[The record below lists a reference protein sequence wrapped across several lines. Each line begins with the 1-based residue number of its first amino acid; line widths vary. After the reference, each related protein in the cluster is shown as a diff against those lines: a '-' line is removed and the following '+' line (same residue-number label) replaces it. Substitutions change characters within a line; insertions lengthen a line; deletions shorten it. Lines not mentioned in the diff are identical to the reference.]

1 MFHRDTLRLIKNTF
15 NRFFSLVMIVLIGVA
30 FMMGLL
36 SSRPIMEQSVDRYYD
51 DKKLQDFQIY
61 SSYGFD
67 QNDINAIRSQEY
79 VKDCF
84 ASKMTDVLSRN
95 DDGNVQ
101 VTRVEELSR
110 NMNGFQ
116 LVEGR
121 MPMKNNELVI
131 VSNTMSE
138 GSYKVGGKLELYL
151 EDEDIHEYLR
161 NDVYT
166 IVGIVKSP
174 GYMAKALGTSNL
186 KNMELDLVVYV
197 TNDNFLADYFT
208 TVYFTVKDASDMES
222 FSSEYKEYIDTI
234 EEDVKSFA
242 NRQQD
247 NLKETLL
254 ADYREEISKGEEE
267 LAEKKAEGQAQL
279 DEAKQELDDAKIQI
293 IASKTQLETM
303 RSALST
309 AESRVKA
316 LQRQY
321 DSDSES
327 VNAKVKAIEEKDG
340 KGRSFEQIFTEAS
353 TDYATYNALIR
364 MKASQSASQYQ
375 ESITR
380 IQNENVELQ
389 NKLNNELYPRR
400 DELNNI
406 IANGSEAERENA
418 ITELGSISAQIT
430 EAETQIRVNE
440 LLIENL
446 QNMDEQSSGTN
457 IDQMISDIDN
467 KYGGSVETTYISY
480 AAVAQDQ
487 LRLQATNEEI
497 RIANEAI
504 SRVNQEIRNAEYEIA
519 SGKSQL
525 ANGEKEYREAV
536 ITFNEEIEK
545 AEAEIRK
552 AYQDLEELPDAKWI
566 ILDRDSHYSTYMYTN
581 NAKQMGAIGTYLP
594 ILFYLVAGLVCM
606 TTMTRLVD
614 EQRGQIGIFR
624 ALGFTKN
631 EIISKYL
638 FYAVSATLIGSV
650 IGIFV
655 GMLIFPTVIYTTWR
669 LMYDLP
675 DMLKLFPLE
684 NVIICVLAFTLLM
697 MVVTYFVVRKSLDEM
712 PSQLLRPKAPKNARK
727 VFLENISFIWKKL
740 SFTSKITARNLIRYK
755 ARFFMTVIGVA
766 GCTGLLVVGW
776 GIKDSIADV
785 VAIQFGEIYNY
796 NYVVNLKDDH
806 NITEINEVLEND
818 LTNEYVAPT
827 MTYSSKVYLDGEEK
841 VLSVYVMDARKGN
854 DVYNLRALDYKT
866 PLKINNSGVIISQ
879 KFAKVN
885 GIKAGDYVT
894 IESKNG
900 IKADVRVN
908 DVCEMYF
915 QHYIYMSTDYY
926 DEIFQ
931 EPVHYNTIAVK
942 TTDGANL
949 EDKLKDLEG
958 FESLIDFTQVIDQF
972 NTMIEALDY
981 IILVIIITAG
991 ALAFVVLINLT
1002 QVNISERVREI
1013 ATLKVLGFRNN
1024 EINSYIFKE
1033 IMLLSIIGGLVGLPL
1048 GVVEHHFIMNV
1059 IDMEMIKFGNNVKV
1073 MSFVYAYAIT
1083 IVFTLIVLFFTRK
1096 PLRKIEMIESIKS
1109 VE

>member
-36 SSRPIMEQSVDRYYD
+36 SSRPIMEQSVDRYFD
-51 DKKLQDFQIY
+51 DNKLQDFQLY

-67 QNDINAIRSQEY
+67 ETDIRALKNQEY

-84 ASKMTDVLSRN
+84 ASRMTDVFSRN
-95 DDGNVQ
+95 EDGDIQ
-101 VTRVEELSR
+101 VTRVEELQR
-110 NMNGFQ
+110 NMNGFE
-116 LVEGR
+116 LVAGR
-121 MPMKNNELVI
+121 LPQKDNELVI
-131 VSNTMSE
+131 VSNTMNE
-138 GSYKVGGKLELYL
+138 GAYKLGGKLELFL
-151 EDEDIHEYLR
+151 DDADIHEQLE
-161 NDVYT
+161 NDVFE
-166 IVGIVKSP
+166 IVGIAKTPS
-174 GYMAKALGTSNL
+174 YMAKILGTSNL
-186 KNMELDLVVYV
+186 KNMDLDLIVYV
-197 TNDNFLADYFT
+197 NESNFKSEYYT
-208 TVYFTVKDASDMES
+208 TVYFTVNEAEGYETFSEDYKD
-222 FSSEYKEYIDTI
+222 YISAVK
-234 EEDVKSFA
+234 EDVTAFA
-242 NRQQD
+242 NKQQD

-254 ADYREEISKGEEE
+254 EQYREEIHEGEEE
-267 LAEKKAEGQAQL
+267 LEEKKAEGQSQL
-279 DEAKQELDDAKIQI
+279 DEARQKLDDAKIQI
-293 IASKTQLETM
+293 IASETQLETM
-303 RSALST
+303 RAALST
-309 AESRVKA
+309 GESRIKA
-316 LQRQY
+316 LQKQY
-321 DSDSES
+321 DSDQKT
-327 VNAKVKAIEEKDG
+327 VNEKVAAIEQKDG
-340 KGRSFEQIFTEAS
+340 RGRSFDDIFAEVS
-353 TDYATYNALIR
+353 TDYATYNALQR
-364 MKASQSASQYQ
+364 MKATQSGSQYQ
-375 ESITR
+375 ENISR
-380 IQNENVELQ
+380 VEQENAELR

-400 DELNNI
+400 DQLNEI
-406 IANGSEAERENA
+406 IANGSTEEREKAVNELA
-418 ITELGSISAQIT
+418 QVNSEITET
-430 EAETQIRVNE
+430 ESQIRVNE

-446 QNMDEQSSGTN
+446 RDIESQSSTGN
-457 IDQMISDIDN
+457 IDQMISDIDS
-467 KYGGSVETTYISY
+467 KYGGSVETVFISY
-480 AAVAQDQ
+480 TSVAQDR
-487 LRLQATNEEI
+487 LRLQATEEEI

-504 SRVNQEIRNAEYEIA
+504 NRVNQEISSAEREIAAGKREYE
-519 SGKSQL
+519 SG
-525 ANGEKEYREAV
+525 EREYREAV

-552 AYQDLEELPDAKWI
+552 AYQQLEELPDAVWV
-566 ILDRDSHYSTYMYTN
+566 ILDRDSHYSSFMFAN

-594 ILFYLVAGLVCM
+594 ILFYLVAALVCM

-638 FYAVSATLIGSV
+638 IYAVSASLIGSV
-650 IGIFV
+650 VGVFV
-655 GMLIFPTVIYTTWR
+655 GMVIFPTVIYTTWR

-675 DMLKLFPLE
+675 DMLKLFPIN
-684 NVIICVLAFTLLM
+684 NVLICVLAFTLLM
-697 MVVTYFVVRKSLDEM
+697 MIVTYFVVRKSLDEM

-727 VFLENISFIWKKL
+727 VFLENIAFLWNKL

-755 ARFFMTVIGVA
+755 SRFFMTVIGVA

-785 VAIQFGEIYNY
+785 VAIQFNQIYNY
-796 NYVVNLKDDH
+796 NYVVNMKDDH
-806 NITEINEVLEND
+806 NLEEMTVTLEND
-818 LTNEYVAPT
+818 LTNEYVAPI
-827 MTYSSKVYLDGEEK
+827 MSYSSKVYLDKDEK

-854 DVYNLRALDYKT
+854 DILNLRALDYKT
-866 PLKINNSGVIISQ
+866 PLKINNSGVLVSQ
-879 KFAKVN
+879 KFANVN
-885 GIKAGDYVT
+885 GIKAGDYIT

-900 IKADVRVN
+900 IKASVKVN
-908 DVCEMYF
+908 DICEMYF
-915 QHYIYMSTDYY
+915 QHYIYMSEDYY
-926 DEIFQ
+926 NEVFEEQMHPNI
-931 EPVHYNTIAVK
+931 IAVK
-942 TTDGANL
+942 TNDGENL
-949 EDKLKDLEG
+949 ESRIKDIEG
-958 FESLIDFTQVIDQF
+958 FESLVDFTQVVDQF

-1033 IMLLSIIGGLVGLPL
+1033 IMLLSVIGGLVGLPL

-1096 PLRKIEMIESIKS
+1096 PLRKIEMIESLKS